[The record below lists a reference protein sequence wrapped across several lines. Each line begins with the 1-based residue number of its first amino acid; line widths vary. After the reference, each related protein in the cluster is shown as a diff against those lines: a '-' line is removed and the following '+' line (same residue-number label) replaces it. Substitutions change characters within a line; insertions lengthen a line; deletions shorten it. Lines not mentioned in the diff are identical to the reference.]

1 MKWIDKPAL
10 AFEEVETLS
19 DTGSIC
25 WVAGQHKWLPATI
38 EFNTHAEFMDF
49 IIDVPST
56 ILGFEF
62 ENINITAAVSTR
74 EQHNLTFTFEH
85 ARIL

>member
-1 MKWIDKPAL
+1 MKWIDKPKI
-10 AFEEVETLS
+10 AFEEIEVIK
-19 DTGSIC
+19 DDKFVG